1 MNSFK
6 IQHPSASARAL
17 RPGGAQAELQVQK
30 AKEKE
35 AREEAMRRRREEAK
49 AREVRPR
56 RPWADGAAI
65 VLRPGQGPPS
75 ATPRVSRTRVAARV
89 VTRRRV

>member
-1 MNSFK
+1 M
-6 IQHPSASARAL
+6 
-17 RPGGAQAELQVQK
+17 QK

-56 RPWADGAAI
+56 RPLADGAAI
-65 VLRPGQGPPS
+65 FLRPRQPP
-75 ATPRVSRTRVAARV
+75 PRRHARCVAHARRRAGGDAAARV
-89 VTRRRV
+89 TGAPRHRGG

>member
-1 MNSFK
+1 
-6 IQHPSASARAL
+6 
-17 RPGGAQAELQVQK
+17 VQK

-56 RPWADGAAI
+56 RPLADGAAI
-65 VLRPGQGPPS
+65 FLRPGQPPPPP
-75 ATPRVSRTRVAARV
+75 PRQVCRARASP
-89 VTRRRV
+89 RGW